1 MTNQE
6 LLQIALQQSA
16 IDCNCKPEDFLQ
28 NENIVTE
35 SRKHPSARSY
45 LPLPFACDLVSYGN
59 NIVAQ
64 VREDLRDTVKDY
76 INTYPPEHCFE
87 TPNMQVLEEKLAPY
101 GLQIC
106 FMAEYFLPDLT
117 SLGTHPCKYEIRLLH
132 PQDFQSLYLPQWSNA
147 LCADRKE
154 KDVLCVGAYDGDTLI
169 GLAGASPETEDRRRT
184 DFPADRGNLSTWQ
197 SSVLLRCLVQYP
209 FREKC
214 HHLRLP
220 PRLGGTYRTRKILC
234 RAMQHTAEIILS
246 ITANISYF
254 LTDCYCSLRCFFL
267 LVVLQS

>member
-106 FMAEYFLPDLT
+106 LWQNIFCRILPAWEPIRVNT
-117 SLGTHPCKYEIRLLH
+117 RSAYCIRRIFSLSICRSGAMRSVRT
-132 PQDFQSLYLPQWSNA
+132 
-147 LCADRKE
+147 E
-154 KDVLCVGAYDGDTLI
+154 KKKMSCV
-169 GLAGASPETEDRRRT
+169 
-184 DFPADRGNLSTWQ
+184 
-197 SSVLLRCLVQYP
+197 SVLTTGIP
-209 FREKC
+209 
-214 HHLRLP
+214 
-220 PRLGGTYRTRKILC
+220 
-234 RAMQHTAEIILS
+234 
-246 ITANISYF
+246 
-254 LTDCYCSLRCFFL
+254 
-267 LVVLQS
+267 

>member
-28 NENIVTE
+28 SENLVTT
-35 SRKHPSARSY
+35 SRKHPSARAY

-76 INTYPPEHCFE
+76 IDTYPTEHCFE

-117 SLGTHPCKYEIRLLH
+117 ILGTHPCKYEIRLLH

-154 KDVLCVGAYDGDTLI
+154 KDVPPD
-169 GLAGASPETEDRRRT
+169 
-184 DFPADRGNLSTWQ
+184 
-197 SSVLLRCLVQYP
+197 LLLWHSQRDSNP
-209 FREKC
+209 
-214 HHLRLP
+214 
-220 PRLGGTYRTRKILC
+220 
-234 RAMQHTAEIILS
+234 
-246 ITANISYF
+246 
-254 LTDCYCSLRCFFL
+254 
-267 LVVLQS
+267 